1 MKQEIVLFDRDKEYL
16 ARFIVFFKAYM
27 GDKLLIQGFSEEE
40 VCCQYLQNHDVTLLL
55 TYDHDYRLV
64 FKEFPMSKTMLF
76 SDVDSVCEINGIQA
90 VYKYQKL
97 EEVLRCILDYC
108 AVRCNETAAT
118 STVCEHSK
126 LIGIYSPV
134 KRCGKTAFA
143 MEYAKYLAESEK
155 VLFITL
161 EEYAPTLQEKLW
173 KYDLEDLIYFY
184 LQNGNGFELKVR
196 AISQSYQTFEWIPP
210 VKLGDEL
217 RGITFEQWCGFFE
230 KIQSCGLYD
239 TVIVDISDV
248 VKDILQLLS
257 RFDFVIMPY
266 VSDIISNQKRMMFE
280 EVLKQKYGENGNGV
294 CSVSLDEVI
303 RTDYDEVALAE
314 KVRVVIERRK
324 NMYGEK
330 LNKETK
336 GF

>member
-1 MKQEIVLFDRDKEYL
+1 LKQEIVLFDRDKEYL
-16 ARFIVFFKAYM
+16 ARFLVFFKTYM

-55 TYDHDYRLV
+55 TYEYDYRSV

-90 VYKYQKL
+90 VYKYQKV
-97 EEVLRCILDYC
+97 EGVLRCILDFC
-108 AVRCNETAAT
+108 AVYCNEISVAT

-143 MEYAKYLAESEK
+143 MEYARHLAESEK

-161 EEYAPTLQEKLW
+161 EEYAPILYENAW

-184 LQNGNGFELKVR
+184 LQNRNGFELKVR
-196 AISQSYQTFEWIPP
+196 AVSQSYQTFEWIPP

-217 RGITFEQWCGFFE
+217 RGITFEEWCGFFE
-230 KIQSCGLYD
+230 KIQSCGIYD
-239 TVIVDISDV
+239 IIIVDFSDI

-257 RFDFVIMPY
+257 RCDFVIMPY
-266 VSDIISNQKRMMFE
+266 ISDLISNQKRMMFE
-280 EVLKQKYGENGNGV
+280 EILKRKYGEDWKGIYP
-294 CSVSLDEVI
+294 VSLDEVI
-303 RTDYDEVALAE
+303 RTDFNGLALGE
-314 KVRVVIERRK
+314 KVRDVIEMRK
-324 NMYGEK
+324 S
-330 LNKETK
+330 L
-336 GF
+336 